1 MYIPDIITLYKKNI
15 MTDKP
20 STASQFLRVRADKVA
35 MLLDL
40 VGELSVASTGVIHHP
55 ELNGLNLDEFSNS
68 AYHLETIIREVQG
81 IASELRLVS
90 LENLFRQMKRLVH
103 DLEKQTGKPLE
114 FAMSGESTE
123 VDKVVADNLGDPLL
137 HLLRNSADHGIE
149 SPEERQLAGKPERGT
164 IRLSASQTGGEIR
177 IEVGDDG
184 RGLSRDK
191 ILKKA
196 RQLGLVAPDEEPD
209 DEEVWKLVLSSGFST
224 AKEVSGLSGRGVG
237 MDVVESSIKALR
249 GHLSIK
255 TEAGKG
261 TAMVFHIPLSLA
273 FMNAM
278 IVRLGR
284 TVYALP
290 IEAIRET
297 VIPDPSQVIS
307 STVDKAKTL
316 RLRDELLPIRDLR
329 RFFDPESVA
338 TLSSE
343 PRSCCQDE
351 SKANNLPLII
361 IQNSAGLFA
370 LPVEEI
376 LGQQQITVKPMT
388 GLVKKIRA
396 GAGWGLLGTGEMALL
411 LDVEKLNQN
420 DLAGRA

>member
-1 MYIPDIITLYKKNI
+1 
-15 MTDKP
+15 MTDKS
-20 STASQFLRVRADKVA
+20 STSAQFLRVKADKVA

-90 LENLFRQMKRLVH
+90 LENLFRQMKRLVR

-114 FAMSGESTE
+114 LVMSGENTE
-123 VDKVVADNLGDPLL
+123 VDKLVADNLGDPLL

-149 SPEERQLAGKPERGT
+149 SPEERRLAGKPEQGT
-164 IRLSASQTGGEIR
+164 MRLSASQAGGEIR

-184 RGLSRDK
+184 RGLSREK

-196 RQLGLVAPDEEPD
+196 RQLGLVQPNEEPD
-209 DEEVWKLVLSSGFST
+209 DAEVWKLILSSGFST
-224 AKEVSGLSGRGVG
+224 AKEISGLSGRGVG

-261 TAMVFHIPLSLA
+261 TTMVFHIPLSLA

-284 TVYALP
+284 TVYAIP

-307 STVDKAKTL
+307 STVDDAKIL
-316 RLRDELLPIRDLR
+316 RLREELLPIRDLR
-329 RFFDPESVA
+329 RFFDPELGKRPVENSPDV
-338 TLSSE
+338 
-343 PRSCCQDE
+343 
-351 SKANNLPLII
+351 LPLII

-388 GLVKKIRA
+388 GLVKKIKA

-411 LDVEKLNQN
+411 LDVEKLNKN
-420 DLAGRA
+420 DLAGRK

>member
-1 MYIPDIITLYKKNI
+1 MNEYLSHVKDF

-20 STASQFLRVRADKVA
+20 STATQFLRVKADKVA

-68 AYHLETIIREVQG
+68 AYHLETLIREVQG

-90 LENLFRQMKRLVH
+90 LDNIFLKMKRLVR

-114 FAMSGESTE
+114 LAMSGENTE
-123 VDKVVADNLGDPLL
+123 VDKVVADNLGDPLM

-149 SPEERQLAGKPERGT
+149 SPEERRLAGKPEQGT
-164 IRLSASQTGGEIR
+164 IRLSASQSGGEIR

-184 RGLSRDK
+184 RGLSREK

-196 RQLGLVAPDEEPD
+196 RQLGLVAPDEEPA
-209 DEEVWKLVLSSGFST
+209 DEEVWKLILSSGFST
-224 AKEVSGLSGRGVG
+224 AKEISGLSGRGVG

-261 TAMVFHIPLSLA
+261 TTMVFHIPLSLA

-284 TVYALP
+284 TVYAIP

-297 VIPDPSQVIS
+297 VIPGRSQVVR
-307 STVDKAKTL
+307 STADNARILV
-316 RLRDELLPIRDLR
+316 LRDELLPIRDLR
-329 RFFDPESVA
+329 RFFDIDSEA
-338 TLSSE
+338 TPFDQFDRQQEKSADSGL
-343 PRSCCQDE
+343 
-351 SKANNLPLII
+351 LPLIV
-361 IQNSAGLFA
+361 IQNSEGLFA

-388 GLVKKIRA
+388 GIVKKIRA
-396 GAGWGLLGTGEMALL
+396 GAGWGLLGSGQTALIL
-411 LDVEKLNQN
+411 NVEKLNKN
-420 DLAGRA
+420 DPAGRK

>member
-1 MYIPDIITLYKKNI
+1 
-15 MTDKP
+15 MTDKS
-20 STASQFLRVRADKVA
+20 STSAQFLRVKADKVA

-90 LENLFRQMKRLVH
+90 LENLFRQMKRLVR

-114 FAMSGESTE
+114 LVMSGEDSE
-123 VDKVVADNLGDPLL
+123 GDKLVADNLGDPRL

-149 SPEERQLAGKPERGT
+149 SPEERRLAGKPEQGT
-164 IRLSASQTGGEIR
+164 MRLSASQAGGEIR

-184 RGLSRDK
+184 RGLSREK

-196 RQLGLVAPDEEPD
+196 RQLGLVQPNEEPD
-209 DEEVWKLVLSSGFST
+209 DAEVWKLILSSGFST
-224 AKEVSGLSGRGVG
+224 AKEISGLSGRGVG

-261 TAMVFHIPLSLA
+261 TTMVFHIPLSLA

-284 TVYALP
+284 TVYAIP

-307 STVDKAKTL
+307 STVDDAKIL
-316 RLRDELLPIRDLR
+316 RLREELLPIRDLR
-329 RFFDPESVA
+329 RFFDPELGKRPVENSPDV
-338 TLSSE
+338 
-343 PRSCCQDE
+343 
-351 SKANNLPLII
+351 LPLII

-388 GLVKKIRA
+388 GLVKKIKA

-411 LDVEKLNQN
+411 LDVEKLNKN
-420 DLAGRA
+420 DLAGRK

>member
-1 MYIPDIITLYKKNI
+1 
-15 MTDKP
+15 MTDKS
-20 STASQFLRVRADKVA
+20 STSAQFLRVKADKVA

-90 LENLFRQMKRLVH
+90 LENLFRQMKRLVR

-114 FAMSGESTE
+114 LVMSGEDTE
-123 VDKVVADNLGDPLL
+123 VDKLVADNLGDPLL

-149 SPEERQLAGKPERGT
+149 SPEERRLAGKPEQGT
-164 IRLSASQTGGEIR
+164 MRLSASQAGGEIR

-184 RGLSRDK
+184 RGLSREK

-196 RQLGLVAPDEEPD
+196 RQLGLVQPNEEPD
-209 DEEVWKLVLSSGFST
+209 DAEVWKLILSSGFST
-224 AKEVSGLSGRGVG
+224 AKEISGLSGRGVG

-261 TAMVFHIPLSLA
+261 TTMVFHIPLSLA

-284 TVYALP
+284 TVYAIP

-307 STVDKAKTL
+307 STVDDAKIL
-316 RLRDELLPIRDLR
+316 RLREELLPIRDLR
-329 RFFDPESVA
+329 RFFDPEPGKRPVENSPDV
-338 TLSSE
+338 
-343 PRSCCQDE
+343 
-351 SKANNLPLII
+351 LPLII

-388 GLVKKIRA
+388 GLVKKIKA

-411 LDVEKLNQN
+411 LDVEKLNKN
-420 DLAGRA
+420 DLAGRK